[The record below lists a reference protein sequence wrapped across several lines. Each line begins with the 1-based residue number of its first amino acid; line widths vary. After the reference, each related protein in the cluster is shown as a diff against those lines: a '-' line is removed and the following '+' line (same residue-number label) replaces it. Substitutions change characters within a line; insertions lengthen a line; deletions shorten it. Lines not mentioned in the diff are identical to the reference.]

1 MAAKKQEEQIDA
13 KEVVILA
20 DAVMIRSD
28 ALMKSGNISREE
40 ADRIALNQVN
50 SARRAKGIDYIKGY
64 VKNKGKGFI
73 IGPNIAA
80 TKPRDRSSDVENTG
94 PTNKN
99 SPRPTTP
106 TTTPTNTSTPTPT
119 NTVQP
124 GTGEIQ
130 KNYDL
135 QVPGATHRQLQ
146 SALEAKLDPNIKM
159 YQILGYGW
167 ATKKQRDEL
176 IKSLKSRISTYRT
189 VSGTPEFIYES
200 KEEWIKNR
208 ARTYVVVLGLKS
220 SEADTKARGEWETS
234 KDVDPFNVLPGGSEL
249 PGAAQR
255 QYKAMLKAK
264 KEGDRWRVDGY
275 GLYTDTEFNE
285 LKSGIERGFDNGPDS
300 EDPRINPNAG
310 GGGGGGAGGGGGGA
324 GGGRPP
330 KDYGNKKP
338 ASAVSGDTYT
348 NSKNVKFTYQNNK
361 WVRTATLGTS
371 GATVV
376 IDGKTV
382 TVGSQQWKT
391 IIQEE
396 FGSMWDVY
404 NNDPEV
410 KTVIDESVRLGYFD
424 DETKMTAKL
433 QNTTWFR
440 TTQQSARQFAIQ
452 QSTDPATTEAKITA
466 SIEDMRANAGAQG
479 FTLNDMT
486 LRKLATDSL
495 KFGWSDQQKLNALG
509 SEQVAQ
515 AQLGGPQ
522 GMADLRQSATGRNL
536 RAKAATY
543 FQKPSEEL
551 IGTWTQQIL
560 TGQKSEVQWDEL
572 MRNSARTQFRSLQPA
587 LDRGEDVD
595 TAMYAYKQQ
604 VAATLGSSIDASQID
619 WTQDKWNKALNF
631 RDPKTNEYRQMDLW
645 EWNQYLRTLPEWQNT
660 TEAKDAYSGL
670 SMSLARG
677 FGKMA

>member
-1 MAAKKQEEQIDA
+1 MAPKKREQEIDP

-28 ALMKSGNISREE
+28 ALMEAGNITRAA
-40 ADRIALNQVN
+40 ADSLALKQVN
-50 SARRAKGIDYIKGY
+50 FTRRKKGLAYIKSY
-64 VKNKGKGFI
+64 VKSKGRGFI
-73 IGPNIAA
+73 VGPSPAV
-80 TKPRDRSSDVENTG
+80 TRPGSRSGEEENTG

-99 SPRPTTP
+99 SPRPRTTTT
-106 TTTPTNTSTPTPT
+106 TTTPATTTTTVPSNTPNSST
-119 NTVQP
+119 
-124 GTGEIQ
+124 
-130 KNYDL
+130 L
-135 QVPGATHRQLQ
+135 VPSIEGMVFPER
-146 SALEAKLDPNIKM
+146 K
-159 YQILGYGW
+159 
-167 ATKKQRDEL
+167 RFVDEWL
-176 IKSLKSRISTYRT
+176 
-189 VSGTPEFIYES
+189 
-200 KEEWIKNR
+200 KNR
-208 ARTYVVVLGLKS
+208 AATYEVVLGLSPAAAKAKAIEDALRTEVGT
-220 SEADTKARGEWETS
+220 EADPG
-234 KDVDPFNVLPGGSEL
+234 PFNVSSRFPSEA
-249 PGAAQR
+249 PGAAQK
-255 QYKAMLKAK
+255 QYKAIINAK
-264 KEGDRWRVDGY
+264 QRGGRWAVLGY
-275 GLYTDTEFNE
+275 GLYTEQEIYE
-285 LKSGIERGFDNGPDS
+285 LRSALERGFDNGPDS

-310 GGGGGGAGGGGGGA
+310 GSGGGGDGGGRGGGGGRA
-324 GGGRPP
+324 P

-348 NSKNVKFTYQNNK
+348 NSKNVKFTYQDNK

-371 GATVV
+371 GTTVV

-404 NNDPEV
+404 NSDQEV
-410 KTVIDESVRLGYFD
+410 KQVIDESVRLGYFD

-452 QSTDPATTEAKITA
+452 QSTDPATSEARITA
-466 SIEDMRANAGAQG
+466 SVEELRANAGSLG
-479 FTLNDMT
+479 FTLNDTT
-486 LRKLATDSL
+486 LRKLASDSL
-495 KFGWSDQQKLNALG
+495 KFGWSPQQTLNALG

-522 GMADLRQSATGRNL
+522 GMADLRQSSTGRNL

-560 TGQKSEVQWDEL
+560 TGQKTEVQWDEL
-572 MRNSARTQFRSLQPA
+572 MRSSARTQFRSLQPA

-604 VAATLGSSIDASQID
+604 AAATLGSSIDVSQID
-619 WTQDKWNKALNF
+619 WTQDKWNKALNY
-631 RDPKTNEYRQMDLW
+631 RDPKTNDYRQMDLW
-645 EWNQYLRTLPEWQNT
+645 EWNTYLRSLPEWQNT
-660 TEAKDAYSGL
+660 DEAKNAYGNL
-670 SMSLARG
+670 AQSLARG

>member
-1 MAAKKQEEQIDA
+1 MADNKNKPDIDP
-13 KEVVILA
+13 KEVEILA

-28 ALMKSGNISREE
+28 VLMKTKKLTRQE
-40 ADRIALNQVN
+40 ADSLALKQVN
-50 SARRAKGIDYIKGY
+50 SARKTKGLEYIKGY
-64 VKNKGKGFI
+64 VKNKGKGFV
-73 IGPNIAA
+73 IGPAVRGSQSPGSGKN
-80 TKPRDRSSDVENTG
+80 TTENTK
-94 PTNKN
+94 TTSTT
-99 SPRPTTP
+99 SPGATP
-106 TTTPTNTSTPTPT
+106 TSTTVPPSQTTNPTGSSSATSSASS
-119 NTVQP
+119 
-124 GTGEIQ
+124 
-130 KNYDL
+130 YDL
-135 QVPGATHRQLQ
+135 NVPGASQRQLE
-146 SALEAKLDPNIKM
+146 SALAAKLDPNVKQ
-159 YQILGYGW
+159 YEILGYGW
-167 ATKKQRDEL
+167 ATKQQRDEL
-176 IKSLKSRISTYRT
+176 INSLKTRIATNKKLPGS
-189 VSGTPEFIYES
+189 PEFIYES
-200 KEEWIKNR
+200 QNDWVSKR
-208 ARTYVVVLGLKS
+208 AEAYVVVNGLTP
-220 SEADTKARGEWETS
+220 AAANTKARAEVETEIGS
-234 KDVDPFNVLPGGSEL
+234 QDPYAVLPLTNQETPGSAKKQL
-249 PGAAQR
+249 AA
-255 QYKAMLKAK
+255 MTKAK
-264 KEGDRWRVDGY
+264 LDPATKRWKVPGY
-275 GLYTDTEFNE
+275 GFYSQQEYTEILANLKTATATDPTPDADTPDT
-285 LKSGIERGFDNGPDS
+285 SGS
-300 EDPRINPNAG
+300 
-310 GGGGGGAGGGGGGA
+310 GAGSTGGKG
-324 GGGRPP
+324 

-338 ASAVSGDTYT
+338 LKPVSGDTYT
-348 NSKNVKFTYQNNK
+348 NSKNVKFTYQNGK
-361 WVRTATLGTS
+361 WVRTATLGTT

-376 IDGKTV
+376 VDGKNV

-391 IIQEE
+391 IVQQE

-404 NNDPEV
+404 NSDQEV
-410 KTVIDESVRLGYFD
+410 KKVIDESVRLGYFD

-466 SIEDMRANAGAQG
+466 TIEDMRANAGAQG
-479 FTLNDMT
+479 LTLNDMT

-522 GMADLRQSATGRNL
+522 GMANLRQSSVGRNL

-543 FQKPSEEL
+543 FQKPSEQL
-551 IGTWTQQIL
+551 IGTWTQQVL

-645 EWNQYLRTLPEWQNT
+645 EWNTYLRSLPEWQNT
-660 TEAKDAYSGL
+660 DEAKRAYGNL
-670 SMSLARG
+670 AQSLARG
-677 FGKMA
+677 FGKTA